1 MDAYRR
7 ALLNSFTVSNL
18 DRCAERRD
26 DVDWLAARRC
36 DAASLFVTV
45 RGGDCLINMDHA
57 APVFLNC
64 EQVDDDALADAM
76 FLGCIDGAAVFAVDA
91 GDGEVDSGIDSGID
105 NNGGVDNRVIA
116 NATSNGDFIDLR
128 IAASNM
134 NAEHASLLAY

>member
-18 DRCAERRD
+18 DRCAERRND
-26 DVDWLAARRC
+26 DDWLAARRC

-64 EQVDDDALADAM
+64 EQVGDDALADAM
-76 FLGCIDGAAVFAVDA
+76 FLGCIDGVAVFAVDA
-91 GDGEVDSGIDSGID
+91 GDDEVDSGVDSGID
-105 NNGGVDNRVIA
+105 NNGGVDKSPTQQ
-116 NATSNGDFIDLR
+116 ATVTSSTC
-128 IAASNM
+128 ASP
-134 NAEHASLLAY
+134 HQT